1 MKINGSAIRAGNVIE
16 VDGRVWRVIKHNI
29 VSPGKGG
36 AFNQIEIRDVK
47 TGTKSNMKFR
57 SDETVE
63 QLRVEE
69 KEMQYLFADG
79 DQYTFMDQ
87 ENFEQI
93 TINRDLIGD
102 GADFLADG
110 MMASMQLIEG
120 QGVVGVELPLTAI
133 GTVVEADAV
142 VKGQTAA
149 SSYKPAK
156 LDNGARVMVPP
167 FIATGEKIV
176 VNIADRTYVE
186 RAKD

>member
-1 MKINGSAIRAGNVIE
+1 MKINGNAIRAGNVIE
-16 VDGRVWRVIKHNI
+16 VDGKIWRVIKHNV

-47 TGTKSNMKFR
+47 TGTKSQMKFR

-69 KEMQYLFADG
+69 KKMQYLFADG
-79 DQYTFMDQ
+79 DQFTFMDQ
-87 ENFEQI
+87 ESYEQVA
-93 TINRDLIGD
+93 INRDMIGD
-102 GADFLADG
+102 AADFLSDG
-110 MMASMQLIEG
+110 MEASMQFIEG
-120 QGVVGVELPLTAI
+120 QVVGVELPQTAV

-149 SSYKPAK
+149 SSYKPAI

-167 FIATGEKIV
+167 FIGTGEKIV
-176 VNIADRTYVE
+176 VNIQERTYVE
-186 RAKD
+186 RSKG